1 MKRFFVFCCLGM
13 LISGWVLAQEN
24 EPDINQFV
32 YADEEPKPLNLAE
45 VNQTIGYPDSARA
58 KGIEGRVV
66 ARILID
72 KEGNYVKHQITNTV
86 DSMLVAAVEEHISE
100 IKFTPAKQNGEPI
113 LYWMNIPFNFKLQ
126 TKSPQE
132 QAIEYYT
139 AYLEENPGDY
149 MALLQRGLQHLEL
162 EHFEEAHADF
172 NQSLEANPAV
182 DNYEDSTV
190 NYLFYTYYA
199 RAKTQSAME
208 QIEVAKDD
216 LTKAIEIAATIG
228 EKDSLIAT
236 TLPRVY
242 MDRGFVLFEME
253 DHDGALT
260 DYRKALEMDQRL
272 ECDIYELISSVA
284 LAKEDYPTLIEA
296 YNHRIDCNPNDKL
309 LRYSRGFYR
318 METGDFEGA
327 VSDFRETAEI
337 NLDPNI
343 RIAALNLSAQ
353 ANRRAENY
361 DEALKDLEGAL
372 NINVLNAQSYYIRGQ
387 VHQDQGNT
395 ANMCEDFKKALS
407 YGLEDQLPEEAERLQ
422 QIIDESCSE

>member
-1 MKRFFVFCCLGM
+1 MKRFIVFFCLGM

-45 VNQTIGYPDSARA
+45 VNQTIGYPDSARV

-72 KEGNYVKHQITNTV
+72 KEGKYVKHQITNAP
-86 DSMLVAAVEEHISE
+86 DSILIAAVEEHISE
-100 IKFTPAKQNGEPI
+100 ITFTPAKQSGDPI

-126 TKSPQE
+126 VKSPQE
-132 QAIEYYT
+132 QAIDYYT
-139 AYLEENPGDY
+139 AYLEENPGNY

-162 EHFEEAHADF
+162 EHFEEAYADL
-172 NQSLEANPAV
+172 NQSLEANPAI

-199 RAKTQSAME
+199 RAKAQSAME
-208 QIEVAKDD
+208 RTETAKED
-216 LTKAIEIAATIG
+216 LTIAIEIADTIG

-242 MDRGFVLFEME
+242 MDRGFALFEME
-253 DHDGALT
+253 EYDGAMM
-260 DYRKALEMDQRL
+260 DYRMALEMDQRL

-284 LAKEDYPTLIEA
+284 LAREDYPTLIEA

-318 METGDFEGA
+318 METGDFDGA
-327 VSDFRETAEI
+327 VSDFRETAE
-337 NLDPNI
+337 NNFDPNI
-343 RIAALNLSAQ
+343 RIAAFNLSAQ

-361 DEALKDLEGAL
+361 DEALKDIESAL

-387 VHQDQGNT
+387 VYQDQGNT
-395 ANMCEDFKKALS
+395 ANMCDNFRKALS
-407 YGLEDQLPEEAERLQ
+407 YGLEDQLPQEAQRLQ
-422 QIIDESCSE
+422 QVIDENCAE